1 MAIDIFN
8 SLFEHINTTVI
19 DVIANQTSQIMN
31 VFKPL
36 ILTGF
41 TIYVI
46 FIAMSY
52 IQGSNLESTM
62 FDLIKRI
69 VAWGAIV
76 TFSLNISA
84 YNSTVVP
91 MVMGLGDGLAKAFSH
106 SSGSIGSELDT
117 IISTVLK
124 AYETTYAELDPS
136 ITNIGLTIETIFLT
150 GLLIVATVLFST
162 IAFAYI
168 LVAKLMCA
176 LLAIV
181 GPVFISLALFPAT
194 RQFFSSWLNQVV
206 TSGLTIFFMNVII
219 GVMVTYLM
227 NMVSKVPDGNWV
239 LGIGTVLSFAIS
251 CVIFFIVI
259 LKIPELASGLGG
271 GISNNGFQQA
281 VTTVKGAMG
290 GMKAVGGAGKSEK
303 KGGSVE
309 QGK

>member
-1 MAIDIFN
+1 MAVEIFN

-31 VFKPL
+31 VFRPL

-41 TIYVI
+41 SIYVI
-46 FIAMSY
+46 FTVMSY
-52 IQGSNLESTM
+52 IQGSNLESTL
-62 FDLIKRI
+62 FDVIKRI
-69 VAWGAIV
+69 IAWGAIV

-91 MVMGLGDGLAKAFSH
+91 MVMGLGDGLASAFSN
-106 SSGSIGSELDT
+106 SSSSAGSELDT
-117 IISTVLK
+117 IINTVLE
-124 AYETTYAELDPS
+124 AYKTTLNEVDIGL
-136 ITNIGLTIETIFLT
+136 TNIGTAIEVFFLL
-150 GLLIVATVLFST
+150 GLLIIATVLFST

-206 TSGLTIFFMNVII
+206 TSGLTIFFMNVIV
-219 GVMVTYLM
+219 GVMITYLI
-227 NMVSKVPDGNWV
+227 NMINGLLQDGGM
-239 LGIGTVLSFAIS
+239 LGISTVASFAIS

-281 VTTVKGAMG
+281 VSATKGAMKG
-290 GMKAVGGAGKSEK
+290 VKGLKSSS
-303 KGGSVE
+303 GGSIKE
-309 QGK
+309 GK